1 MRMFRR
7 ILYPTDFSENSVRT
21 MAYAIKMSQASNAE
35 LIILYT
41 YRLINNGDS
50 DDVSHRNN
58 LAELGRN
65 EFKKVDNDILKSSGV
80 NYSFLS
86 EVGFIVD
93 RILANTIEN
102 EVDLVILCD
111 DVNKKI
117 EHKSEKGH
125 QKLLKRIGCPVML
138 VPEDLPTEEE
148 SVVNSNGRAHGRS

>member
-1 MRMFRR
+1 MFRK
-7 ILYPTDFSENSVRT
+7 ILYPTDFSENSVRA
-21 MAYAIKMSQASNAE
+21 MAYAVKMSQANNAE

-58 LAELGRN
+58 LAEMGRS
-65 EFKKVDNDILKSSGV
+65 EFEKVDNGFLKSSGV

-102 EVDLVILCD
+102 KVDLVILCD

-117 EHKSEKGH
+117 EHKSEKGQ

-138 VPEDLPTEEE
+138 VPEDMPGEERPTV
-148 SVVNSNGRAHGRS
+148 SSNGRAHVDSKN